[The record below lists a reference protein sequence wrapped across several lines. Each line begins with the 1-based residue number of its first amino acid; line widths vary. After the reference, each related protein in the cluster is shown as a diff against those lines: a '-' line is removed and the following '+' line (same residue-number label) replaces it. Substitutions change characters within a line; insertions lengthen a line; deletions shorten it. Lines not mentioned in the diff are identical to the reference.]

1 MTLKQIVERVQ
12 QLHPDMGAQ
21 EIVSMVNDAQDEF
34 ITRTKLIAD
43 AVKFDLT
50 KDQRGYGLTD
60 NIMEIKSVDYDGKL
74 IKKLIGRPEVRD
86 LS

>member
-34 ITRTKLIAD
+34 ITRTKLIED
-43 AVKFDLT
+43 AVKFDLP
-50 KDQRGYGLTD
+50 KDQRGDGLTD

>member
-34 ITRTKLIAD
+34 ITRTKLIED

-50 KDQRGYGLTD
+50 KDQ
-60 NIMEIKSVDYDGKL
+60 I
-74 IKKLIGRPEVRD
+74 
-86 LS
+86 

>member
-12 QLHPDMGAQ
+12 QLPPDMGAQ

-34 ITRTKLIAD
+34 ITRTKLIED

>member
-12 QLHPDMGAQ
+12 QMHPDMGAQ

-34 ITRTKLIAD
+34 VTRTKLIED
-43 AVKFDLT
+43 AVQFDLVVG
-50 KDQRGYGLTD
+50 QRGYGLTD
-60 NIMEIKSVDYDGKL
+60 NIMEVKAVDYDGKS

-86 LS
+86 LT

>member
-1 MTLKQIVERVQ
+1 MKSKNFLI
-12 QLHPDMGAQ
+12 PDGI
-21 EIVSMVNDAQDEF
+21 EYYLGE
-34 ITRTKLIAD
+34 D